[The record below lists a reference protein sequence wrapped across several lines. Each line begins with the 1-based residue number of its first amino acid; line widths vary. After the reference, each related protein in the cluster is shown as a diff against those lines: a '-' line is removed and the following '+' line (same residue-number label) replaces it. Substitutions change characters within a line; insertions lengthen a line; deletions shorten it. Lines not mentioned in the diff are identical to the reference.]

1 VNKKLNNETSKWESI
16 TEKLPGLILAIII
29 AFIGRYL
36 AGWIPNLGGVT
47 VAILLGMIIGNIFDL
62 GGKYAIGIRFAEK
75 KILSL
80 AIMLMGLKLEL
91 SVLGELGFSAI
102 IVIVIMVFSTIG
114 MGVLFGRL
122 LGLSPSF
129 STLLGVG
136 NGICGSSAIAAVAPI
151 VSKEEDEIGLSIGV
165 VNLLGTIGIF
175 LLPLLVHLLKLE
187 EASSGL
193 MIGGTLQAVGQV
205 VAAGFSINEEIGRL
219 ATVVKMGRIL
229 MLAPVV
235 LLFTFSNRGNDLD
248 SKGKLSLPIF
258 IIGFFIFSLLG
269 SLGIIPEVI
278 SGFLKSLSK
287 VLLIIA
293 MAGIGLKIKL
303 SSLLKQGPKALLVG
317 GCIFLG
323 QLLLMTFL
331 IKSML

>member
-1 VNKKLNNETSKWESI
+1 MSGMDKKSSRWELI
-16 TEKLPGLILAIII
+16 IQKIPGLFLATVI
-29 AFIGRYL
+29 ALVGRYL
-36 AGWIPNLGGVT
+36 ATWIPNLGGVT
-47 VAILLGMIIGNIFDL
+47 IAILLGMVIGNFFDL
-62 GGKYAIGIRFAEK
+62 DGNYGLGVRFAEK
-75 KILSL
+75 KLLSL

-91 SVLGELGFSAI
+91 SVLGELGLSAI
-102 IVIVIMVFSTIG
+102 IVIIIMVFSTIT
-114 MGVLFGRL
+114 MGIIFGRL

-129 STLLGVG
+129 SILLGVG

-151 VSKEEDEIGLSIGV
+151 VSNEEEEIGLSIGV

-175 LLPLLVHLLKLE
+175 LLPLLVHLLRLE

-205 VAAGFSINEEIGRL
+205 VAAGFSINDKIGRL

-235 LLFTFSNRGNDLD
+235 LFFTFSSSDNNSD
-248 SKGKLSLPIF
+248 SKGKFSLPGF

-269 SLGIIPEVI
+269 SLGIIPETI
-278 SGFLKSLSK
+278 SDFLKSSSK

-293 MAGIGLKIKL
+293 MAAIGLKIKL
-303 SSLLKQGPKALLVG
+303 SSLLKQGPKALIAGLF
-317 GCIFLG
+317 IFLG
-323 QLLLMTFL
+323 QLLLITFL
-331 IKSML
+331 IKLML